1 MNLYCIYDSVMGVV
15 IEVGWRET
23 MYSVVS
29 DTYKGNFDRYKV
41 YPWEG

>member
-1 MNLYCIYDSVMGVV
+1 MTLYCIYDSLVGAV

-29 DTYKGNFDRYKV
+29 DTYRGDFDRYKV
-41 YPWEG
+41 MVWEG